1 MKVNGLF
8 LLLLLLLSS
17 LSTSIDKLDVGRFN
31 QHVGGE
37 YWMHMEEQDALPYA
51 QAVLTLIEEPAL
63 VVKAD

>member
-1 MKVNGLF
+1 MKHYLLAFSKVFFFLNDALMLYITMKVNGLF

-37 YWMHMEEQDALPYA
+37 Y
-51 QAVLTLIEEPAL
+51 
-63 VVKAD
+63 